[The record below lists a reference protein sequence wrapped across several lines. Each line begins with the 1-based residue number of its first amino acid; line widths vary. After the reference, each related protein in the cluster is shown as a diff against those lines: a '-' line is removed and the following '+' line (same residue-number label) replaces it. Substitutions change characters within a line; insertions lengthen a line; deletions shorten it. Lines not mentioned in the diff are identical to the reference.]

1 MKINAKNGFD
11 IRFIKNN
18 TYALLVTFKDIE
30 EDLRS
35 AFFTVKENPEDTT
48 PILQKHL
55 GAGISKVDD
64 RAYKKEKKYKV
75 QLQAEDT
82 TPLEADVQYLYDLQ
96 VTIGNVVKTVASG
109 LFVVSPTITGD
120 KVITTQEADIE
131 ATDELDTEF
140 ATVEATVGIEYENDP
155 VANAKIGNM
164 TALTTNAKQTVV
176 QAVNEVKNGVDG
188 VKTQVDGVETKVDG
202 ILGGT
207 TAVPKAEEAQIA
219 NEADW
224 ADEADFASNDM
235 DGNDI
240 PTTYMKIADFTGEGR
255 KVVNEA
261 VSATY
266 DGNGHIIHSNYA
278 RSTVGDLNN
287 TEKGLYVVVGKVG
300 TDYMTFLIAVYD
312 VGQTS
317 YSTSYTATYE
327 NTVYEYGVRYNGST
341 KKFESCGNNTV
352 ELVACW
358 HISNII

>member
-140 ATVEATVGIEYENDP
+140 ATVEATKSIEYETDP
-155 VANAKIGNM
+155 VANAKIGDM
-164 TALTTNAKQTVV
+164 TALATTAKQTVV

-188 VKTQVDGVETKVDG
+188 VKTQVDG
-202 ILGGT
+202 ILDGT
-207 TAVPKAEEAQIA
+207 TVVPTSNVAIYASEDTSKGTIEERLTAMGFKQGVAELPDGLTASTNSLTKQGKYVIFNLTTYATVMEYCTSIGIPEDFRPADGTQIVGTYTNYVQDDFTLDFMKGTTYAVVGTF
-219 NEADW
+219 D
-224 ADEADFASNDM
+224 ASTGSFKNFRSLK
-235 DGNDI
+235 DGND
-240 PTTYMKIADFTGEGR
+240 
-255 KVVNEA
+255 
-261 VSATY
+261 
-266 DGNGHIIHSNYA
+266 
-278 RSTVGDLNN
+278 
-287 TEKGLYVVVGKVG
+287 
-300 TDYMTFLIAVYD
+300 
-312 VGQTS
+312 
-317 YSTSYTATYE
+317 YE
-327 NTVYEYGVRYNGST
+327 NAGV
-341 KKFESCGNNTV
+341 E
-352 ELVACW
+352 
-358 HISNII
+358 HIVNAGWECE

>member
-48 PILQKHL
+48 PILQKSL

-155 VANAKIGNM
+155 VANAKIGDM

-188 VKTQVDGVETKVDG
+188 VKTQVDEILDGEKVVPNANIAIYASEDTSKGTIEERLTAMGFKQGVAELPDGVTASANSLTKQGKYVIFNFNTVDYCTSITIPDG
-202 ILGGT
+202 FRPADGTPIVGYILAPDSLG
-207 TAVPKAEEAQIA
+207 V
-219 NEADW
+219 
-224 ADEADFASNDM
+224 
-235 DGNDI
+235 
-240 PTTYMKIADFTGEGR
+240 TTYTMY
-255 KVVNEA
+255 A
-261 VSATY
+261 VCGAY
-266 DGNGHIIHSNYA
+266 DASTNSFKGFFVQKGSEFIEMGVQCIINA
-278 RSTVGDLNN
+278 GW
-287 TEKGLYVVVGKVG
+287 EC
-300 TDYMTFLIAVYD
+300 
-312 VGQTS
+312 
-317 YSTSYTATYE
+317 E
-327 NTVYEYGVRYNGST
+327 
-341 KKFESCGNNTV
+341 
-352 ELVACW
+352 
-358 HISNII
+358 